1 MYHPYALVALGCTL
15 MLLPDRPPQGA
26 PARQEPSD
34 SVFVTAAHGQAL
46 VPVQVIV
53 RRDAVVSTGGK
64 GSWAGDTLRT
74 RTPLV
79 LTVRAP
85 ATIAFQALTPDHDVR
100 VTLAG
105 AGLSGRTDAG
115 RLSSGA
121 DSQERR
127 TGAGGSGRAASGRA
141 GRGTRPLETDT
152 GARLVLR
159 SGPDGWSLS
168 TPTFP

>member
-1 MYHPYALVALGCTL
+1 MFEQSARGLWPQAPFTDLATPRGTMYYSPALVALGCAL
-15 MLLPDRPPQGA
+15 MLIPDRLTQGA
-26 PARQEPSD
+26 PARQEPPD

-53 RRDAVVSTGGK
+53 RRDVVVSTGGK

-79 LTVRAP
+79 LTLRAP
-85 ATIAFQALTPDHDVR
+85 TTLAFQALTPDHDVR

-105 AGLSGRTDAG
+105 AGLSGRTG
-115 RLSSGA
+115 PGP
-121 DSQERR
+121 
-127 TGAGGSGRAASGRA
+127 
-141 GRGTRPLETDT
+141 RPLETIT
-152 GARLVLR
+152 GAHLVLR
-159 SGPDGWSLS
+159 SGPNGWSLS